1 MERYVKLGYYAM
13 IEKHL
18 VTLKEVIDDF
28 QLEIVTGHSIV
39 DDIAITTSD
48 INRPGSAYG
57 IYGEFWKRPY
67 PDSGMVETS
76 YLEVMS
82 PEERH
87 KRLKHTSN

>member
-1 MERYVKLGYYAM
+1 M

-48 INRPGSAYG
+48 INSPAFSLRD
-57 IYGEFWKRPY
+57 IWRIWKRPY
-67 PDSGMVETS
+67 PDSRDG
-76 YLEVMS
+76 
-82 PEERH
+82 
-87 KRLKHTSN
+87 